1 MTTPVTS
8 VADYVRAN
16 PNCNY
21 FISAS
26 AGTGKTYTLTSYYL
40 GILEH
45 YERTGEADIV
55 DKILAVTFTNKAANE
70 MKERIMGEVRK
81 KLDTLQ
87 PGSANYVYWREVYKN
102 LSRAVISTIDSFCRR
117 ILVEQNVQAGVDPS
131 FTIITELK
139 QMRMIENSS
148 RTAIEISFKIYE
160 EEEPLLSP
168 GIIRERKNRIDEYI
182 SELKKLRSSI
192 KDVFELIGDVDK
204 VQSHIENIVRNW
216 RLELSDSD
224 VSDKLMKL
232 LEKGGNSLKVLR
244 LIALIASELYESETI
259 DNFEYDFKGVL
270 EKTFAILQKIDV
282 KNQYQEQFR
291 YIIVDEFQ
299 DTNALQKKIFD
310 LIHGDKNFLFYV
322 GDRKQSI
329 YRFRGADVSVFL
341 KTMEEFEKKEK
352 ESPDKYKVF
361 ALQTN
366 YRSHQNLVEYFNEI
380 SEKSIFCNAVYE
392 STAQQN
398 SKRGNEKKKAENG
411 QGEKNTI
418 YRYEVFK
425 LRFPEL
431 YKKMWFLEEDRSN
444 ANNQESDA
452 EYVPNLEFSQELAKK
467 SLERVVYLNVGI
479 AEMTNGK
486 KKENEGNAENNE
498 KGSGIELNKREQEAI
513 IVAKTIK
520 SLVGKE
526 MTFFEKENGTVRAR
540 RRKIDYKDF
549 VILTYKL
556 QGVEEYYREAFA
568 KFGIPLYVVSGR
580 GFYKRPEIRSVM
592 TAITAIQN
600 PNSDYNFA
608 NFFFTPFLENVNP
621 DSSDFQ
627 KFKIFHKIV
636 QHRNDIQEGIK
647 GQTSRRPSLFQS
659 AKELAE
665 RGELP
670 KHVADMILLLQ
681 KYDEL
686 KYFLRPAEVLK
697 DFVKESDYL
706 RKIALFD
713 NSEQRL
719 KNIKKLLDQAA
730 EFNQQANTFLE
741 LTRMLQK
748 IDELQETEASEI
760 SEEDNVVKMM
770 TVHGSKGLEF
780 NIVFLVNN
788 DFSERDEE
796 RVFFP
801 LAENDSGRYIYIK
814 KFLEKLSDNP
824 EFGLKIGN
832 EDFKDLMKELEAEVV
847 YDETELL
854 RKLYVAITRAREML
868 FIVTVPDS
876 SRGSSKESSSKK
888 FIDPSKLS
896 SKRFSQIDILP
907 SQIESF
913 LNETAKESSKERK
926 ESVQIV
932 DKEAIEAQIS
942 DLTNMAY
949 KRYIS
954 PTLLYN
960 IVDEKSDVE
969 SFDESYNDFEGES
982 FTQEN
987 IQNPKTDE
995 LEKSNVFLSM
1005 LETSPE
1011 LLEGKRVH
1019 RKISSVV
1026 EYNQLIYLVEQ
1037 GDLPN
1042 GILNAERL
1050 KSLFEGSQKI
1060 LSEWRIA
1067 KDMEEN
1073 GKNYVLFGVPDKV
1086 FFKDGKIY
1094 VVDFK
1099 HSLLNRQQELDKYRF
1114 QVQFYMYLLADFGEI
1129 GGGYL
1134 ISTKSGKVVEIQKPD
1149 DDFVNDVKRRIDKF
1163 LEVVFI

>member
-1 MTTPVTS
+1 
-8 VADYVRAN
+8 
-16 PNCNY
+16 
-21 FISAS
+21 
-26 AGTGKTYTLTSYYL
+26 
-40 GILEH
+40 
-45 YERTGEADIV
+45 
-55 DKILAVTFTNKAANE
+55 
-70 MKERIMGEVRK
+70 
-81 KLDTLQ
+81 
-87 PGSANYVYWREVYKN
+87 
-102 LSRAVISTIDSFCRR
+102 
-117 ILVEQNVQAGVDPS
+117 
-131 FTIITELK
+131 
-139 QMRMIENSS
+139 
-148 RTAIEISFKIYE
+148 
-160 EEEPLLSP
+160 
-168 GIIRERKNRIDEYI
+168 
-182 SELKKLRSSI
+182 
-192 KDVFELIGDVDK
+192 
-204 VQSHIENIVRNW
+204 
-216 RLELSDSD
+216 
-224 VSDKLMKL
+224 
-232 LEKGGNSLKVLR
+232 
-244 LIALIASELYESETI
+244 
-259 DNFEYDFKGVL
+259 
-270 EKTFAILQKIDV
+270 
-282 KNQYQEQFR
+282 
-291 YIIVDEFQ
+291 
-299 DTNALQKKIFD
+299 
-310 LIHGDKNFLFYV
+310 
-322 GDRKQSI
+322 
-329 YRFRGADVSVFL
+329 
-341 KTMEEFEKKEK
+341 
-352 ESPDKYKVF
+352 
-361 ALQTN
+361 
-366 YRSHQNLVEYFNEI
+366 
-380 SEKSIFCNAVYE
+380 
-392 STAQQN
+392 
-398 SKRGNEKKKAENG
+398 
-411 QGEKNTI
+411 
-418 YRYEVFK
+418 
-425 LRFPEL
+425 
-431 YKKMWFLEEDRSN
+431 
-444 ANNQESDA
+444 
-452 EYVPNLEFSQELAKK
+452 
-467 SLERVVYLNVGI
+467 
-479 AEMTNGK
+479 
-486 KKENEGNAENNE
+486 
-498 KGSGIELNKREQEAI
+498 
-513 IVAKTIK
+513 
-520 SLVGKE
+520 
-526 MTFFEKENGTVRAR
+526 
-540 RRKIDYKDF
+540 
-549 VILTYKL
+549 
-556 QGVEEYYREAFA
+556 
-568 KFGIPLYVVSGR
+568 
-580 GFYKRPEIRSVM
+580 M

-832 EDFKDLMKELEAEVV
+832 EDFKELMKELEAEVV

-913 LNETAKESSKERK
+913 LNETAEESSKERE

-969 SFDESYNDFEGES
+969 AFDESYNDFEGES

-1011 LLEGKRVH
+1011 LLEESVCTERFRVLSNT
-1019 RKISSVV
+1019 IS
-1026 EYNQLIYLVEQ
+1026 
-1037 GDLPN
+1037 
-1042 GILNAERL
+1042 
-1050 KSLFEGSQKI
+1050 
-1060 LSEWRIA
+1060 
-1067 KDMEEN
+1067 
-1073 GKNYVLFGVPDKV
+1073 
-1086 FFKDGKIY
+1086 
-1094 VVDFK
+1094 
-1099 HSLLNRQQELDKYRF
+1099 
-1114 QVQFYMYLLADFGEI
+1114 
-1129 GGGYL
+1129 
-1134 ISTKSGKVVEIQKPD
+1134 
-1149 DDFVNDVKRRIDKF
+1149 
-1163 LEVVFI
+1163 